1 MQLPDV
7 NVLVYAYSQDSPYYE
22 GSRRWLVDLVNG
34 RTAFG
39 LSELVCSSVVRI
51 LTNRGMYAVPA
62 TIEDALAFV
71 DGLVSRRT
79 CVRIRPGERHFEIFT
94 DLCRQ
99 VSVRGN
105 DVTDAY
111 FAALAIESGCEWVT
125 YDRGFA
131 RFPGLRWRRPAA

>member
-7 NVLVYAYSQDSPYYE
+7 NVLVYAYSRDSPHYE
-22 GSRRWLVDLVNG
+22 ESRLWLGNLVNS

-39 LSELVCSSVVRI
+39 LSELVCSSVIRI
-51 LTNRGMYAVPA
+51 LTNRRMYAAPA
-62 TIEDALAFV
+62 TIDDALSFV
-71 DGLVSRRT
+71 GSLVDRKR

-94 DLCRQ
+94 ELCRR

-111 FAALAIESGCEWVT
+111 LAALAIESGCEWVT

-131 RFPGLRWRRPAA
+131 RFPGLRWRRPLD